1 MQNNQHSSPVD
12 TAPEISV
19 RVGIAEQVAV
29 VESVGVEIRRYPV
42 STSRLGT
49 GFEPGS
55 HKTPTGNFVIREKIG
70 ADAPVGTVFKG
81 RVPTGEIVTDFKS
94 ETGDLVLTRILRIDG
109 LDEANRNTMERYI
122 YFHGTNQ
129 EHLIGTPA
137 SHGCIRMRTAD
148 LLDLFDLTREGTH
161 VFIN

>member
-1 MQNNQHSSPVD
+1 MQNNQHSSPAD
-12 TAPEISV
+12 TAPEVSV
-19 RVGIAEQVAV
+19 RVSIAEQAATVDAG
-29 VESVGVEIRRYPV
+29 GVEIRRYPV

-70 ADAPVGTVFKG
+70 AGAPVGTVFKG
-81 RVPTGEIVTDFKS
+81 RVPTGEIATDFAS

-109 LDEANRNTMERYI
+109 LDEANLNTMERYI

-161 VFIN
+161 VFIS